1 MAFQN
6 GKILISVDP
15 YEDAENSF
23 DWYTKYL
30 HHPSNEIVVLHVPE
44 GFDLDKAQKDL
55 AKSGQMKESMEKTYS
70 KITELEERYNH
81 KLHTGG
87 LKGRVISVPSKSAGK
102 TIIEVAKEEAAF
114 AIVMGTRGR
123 NKLQK
128 ALLGSVS
135 DFVVKNAEVPVIVV
149 RRPEFK

>member
-1 MAFQN
+1 M
-6 GKILISVDP
+6 
-15 YEDAENSF
+15 
-23 DWYTKYL
+23 
-30 HHPSNEIVVLHVPE
+30 
-44 GFDLDKAQKDL
+44 
-55 AKSGQMKESMEKTYS
+55 
-70 KITELEERYNH
+70 
-81 KLHTGG
+81 
-87 LKGRVISVPSKSAGK
+87 ISVPSKSAGK
-102 TIIEVAKEEAAF
+102 TIVEIAKEEGAF